1 MNSLCSLFP
10 HFPQYAP
17 TTRVRINFKTLDNIS
32 LDAMLPILHLAIST
46 HLTNF
51 S

>member
-17 TTRVRINFKTLDNIS
+17 TTRVRINFKTLDNIF

-46 HLTNF
+46 HLY
-51 S
+51 